1 MIFKVSKFYKFFV
14 IFATLISTPMVL
26 ILFSLELSNLALFLV
41 TFTYISLLLILVEAI
56 FFRLKLDNKTI
67 SCIYFVLDLS
77 DIINVRCNIFGT
89 KLVTRWKV
97 YNLPPLE
104 KSRIFCE
111 LAKNQIRE
119 MQRIKFLK

>member
-1 MIFKVSKFYKFFV
+1 MKFKVSKLYKFFA
-14 IFATLISTPMVL
+14 IFATLISTPIVL
-26 ILFSLELSNLALFLV
+26 ILFSLELSNLAFFLV
-41 TFTYISLLLILVEAI
+41 TFTYIVLLLILVEAI
-56 FFRLKLDNKTI
+56 FFHLKLDNKTI

-89 KLVTRWKV
+89 KLVTHWRV

-104 KSRIFCE
+104 KSKIFCE

-119 MQRIKFLK
+119 MQRIKILK